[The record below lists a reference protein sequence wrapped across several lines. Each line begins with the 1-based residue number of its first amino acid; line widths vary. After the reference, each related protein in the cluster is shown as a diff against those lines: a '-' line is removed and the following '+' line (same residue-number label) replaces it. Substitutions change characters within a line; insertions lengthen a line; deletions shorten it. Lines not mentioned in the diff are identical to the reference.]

1 MWLRPQNGVL
11 DKYNV
16 ELLGAKLPSINRA
29 EDRSLF
35 KDAMKKIGLKTPSS
49 GIANTWE
56 EALQV
61 HQMCNPSG
69 GPPSQCGPQHDHLPF
84 SLCPHPA
91 SGSLAFFGPPTAFP
105 LHNSAADGCLSEVVV
120 AGQVHKQIGRFPL
133 IIRPAFTLGGTG
145 GGIAYNMEEYEMII
159 NQGLDA
165 SLTSQARQHPLPCPP
180 FSTLTHAHM
189 CPGSWC
195 ALLS

>member
-1 MWLRPQNGVL
+1 MLLRLQNGVL

-61 HQMCNPSG
+61 HQMCHPSG
-69 GPPSQCGPQHDHLPF
+69 CPPSQSGDH
-84 SLCPHPA
+84 C
-91 SGSLAFFGPPTAFP
+91 
-105 LHNSAADGCLSEVVV
+105 
-120 AGQVHKQIGRFPL
+120 
-133 IIRPAFTLGGTG
+133 
-145 GGIAYNMEEYEMII
+145 
-159 NQGLDA
+159 
-165 SLTSQARQHPLPCPP
+165 
-180 FSTLTHAHM
+180 
-189 CPGSWC
+189 
-195 ALLS
+195 